1 MFGYKETDGLMTDIE
16 QLKEQGLNVSCVN
29 LSCGYYEP
37 HTDNEYTDKKDL
49 LNCLRFIEHIISNCK
64 KTYRHK
70 AEYDERAYLNFAFSS
85 WDIYDELFEII
96 REALL
101 ADPTLTP
108 SDIYAFY
115 GTDYPF
121 TMDDFAMVYEDAM
134 NEILYEKQEDW
145 Q

>member
-16 QLKEQGLNVSCVN
+16 QLKENGLDVSCIN

-37 HTDNEYTDKKDL
+37 HTDNEYTSKKDL
-49 LNCLRFIEHIISNCK
+49 LNCLHFIEHIITNCK
-64 KTYRHK
+64 KVYRHR
-70 AEYDERAYLNFAFSS
+70 AEYNERACLNFAYSS

-96 REALL
+96 REALQ

-108 SDIYAFY
+108 ADIYAFY
-115 GTDYPF
+115 SSDYPF
-121 TMDDFAMVYEDAM
+121 TMDDLAMVYEDAM

>member
-1 MFGYKETDGLMTDIE
+1 MIIFFIYKDFASFRASISF
-16 QLKEQGLNVSCVN
+16 QA
-29 LSCGYYEP
+29 Y
-37 HTDNEYTDKKDL
+37 KKDL
-49 LNCLRFIEHIISNCK
+49 LNCLRFIEHIITNCK
-64 KTYRHK
+64 KVYRHE
-70 AEYDERAYLNFAFSS
+70 AEYDERAYLNFVYSS

-96 REALL
+96 REALQ

-115 GTDYPF
+115 GSDYPF